1 MKRLVLL
8 LIIAAVGVG
17 GYLLYGKYHSQ
28 PTDRI
33 VVSGNIELE
42 QVNIAFKTAGRVV
55 ERTVDEGDKV
65 TQGSNGRAK
74 KRRCSKRRP
83 P

>member
-8 LIIAAVGVG
+8 LVIAALGVG
-17 GYLLYGKYHSQ
+17 GYLLYGKYHSA

-33 VVSGNIELE
+33 LVSGNIELE

-55 ERTVDEGDKV
+55 ERTVGRRRQSD
-65 TQGSNGRAK
+65 QGPGH
-74 KRRCSKRRP
+74 RP
-83 P
+83 VG